1 MAILSAVVAL
11 MLVIATVDAFVH
23 NLSGLH
29 LKLIHRKPVPSA
41 LPMLPLP
48 LSTIIANT
56 MQLCDTSISEEEVL
70 SATGELTDLPNPLY
84 AVGLAAFILIG
95 VGLLQ
100 FTLGDLTK
108 EVSVFLALSKSM
120 CN

>member
-1 MAILSAVVAL
+1 MSRRISVMSIILSALVAL
-11 MLVIATVDAFVH
+11 LLAIAAVNAFVH
-23 NLSGLH
+23 KSSASS
-29 LKLIHRKPVPSA
+29 KLMYRKTVVSA
-41 LPMLPLP
+41 LPMSPLP
-48 LSTIIANT
+48 ISTIITNT
-56 MQLCDTSISEEEVL
+56 LQLCDTSISEEEVL

-108 EVSVFLALSKSM
+108 EVSEA
-120 CN
+120 